1 MRKTSVLEGSVGV
14 AEAVKA
20 CRPKVISA
28 YPISPQTHV
37 VETLAKMVAEG
48 EIDADYVRVE
58 SEFSAASVVYGAS
71 AAGVRAYTASSS
83 QGLLLMT
90 EVIYNM
96 AGTRLPVVVTGIN
109 RTVSS
114 PITIQP
120 DHQDTMA
127 FRDAG
132 IIQLYVES
140 NQEAYATHIQA
151 FKIAEDHE
159 VLLPVMVCMDG
170 WILTH
175 CYEPLELLAPK
186 EVDGFLPPYRPLY
199 PLDPQNPV
207 TYGSFAD
214 EEVMEFRYMV
224 HAAMEKARAKI
235 VEVAEEYRQ
244 QFGYY
249 FGGLIEEYYSQDA
262 EIILVAMGSV
272 VATLKD
278 AVDSLHNEGISIG
291 LLKVRAYRPFPAAEV
306 RKALAKAKVVA
317 VLDKSLSCGHAGPL
331 ALDIKAAMY
340 NAETHPIILSLIAG
354 LGGREVDLQTV
365 REIVNRCRAA
375 ARATD
380 CDFFQLRSE
389 LV

>member
-1 MRKTSVLEGSVGV
+1 MRKTAVLEGSVGV

-109 RTVSS
+109 RTVSA

-175 CYEPLELLAPK
+175 CYEPLELLAQA
-186 EVDGFLPPYRPLY
+186 EVDGFLPPYRPIY
-199 PLDPQNPV
+199 PLDPRNPV

-224 HAAMEKARAKI
+224 HAAMEKAKAKI

-262 EIILVAMGSV
+262 EIILVAMGSM

-278 AVDSLHNEGISIG
+278 AVDSLNNEGINIG

-306 RKALAKAKVVA
+306 RKALAKAKIVA
-317 VLDKSLSCGHAGPL
+317 VLDKSLSSGHAGPL
-331 ALDIKAAMY
+331 ALDVKAAMY
-340 NAETHPIILSLIAG
+340 NAETHPIIFSLIAG

-365 REIVNRCRAA
+365 REIVNQCRTAA
-375 ARATD
+375 KATD
-380 CDFFQLRSE
+380 CDFFQLRTE